1 MSGRPVM
8 KLMLQLHGPPKCLER
23 KCSQTTSR
31 SILDRFSSHSI
42 GRDEWCRKRRP
53 GNPEKKFAQ
62 CCKCRTP
69 KTSTAE
75 SRTSSRNQQDVQRHL
90 SEVQNEVQSQ
100 QVARR
105 EEVGILHELSQF
117 LIEGHI
123 IRLYTLQ
130 ADLGR
135 PNVQSRHE
143 RDSWTAGC
151 RGLETETIKDV
162 KMQCSR
168 KKEERRNGGGRDG
181 GMKKSRRDMEKET
194 EQEEAKRE
202 GKEEPQKERSQHRLK
217 FLEVVQGGEQTSHD
231 RMMNKGKDGK
241 EGVGGTKKMKG

>member
-1 MSGRPVM
+1 MNGVASDSLEIQRRNLLSVANAE
-8 KLMLQLHGPPKCLER
+8 LQ
-23 KCSQTTSR
+23 
-31 SILDRFSSHSI
+31 
-42 GRDEWCRKRRP
+42 RRQQQ
-53 GNPEKKFAQ
+53 NQEHLQ
-62 CCKCRTP
+62 
-69 KTSTAE
+69 E
-75 SRTSSRNQQDVQRHL
+75 YQQDVQRHL

-202 GKEEPQKERSQHRLK
+202 GKEEPQK
-217 FLEVVQGGEQTSHD
+217 V
-231 RMMNKGKDGK
+231 KGANIGLNFWRWCK
-241 EGVGGTKKMKG
+241 EGNKHHTTE